1 MKITPIKLRR
11 INAGIINT
19 NEVVEKL
26 SISKSTFYKLEQGH
40 QKPSAELIARMA
52 KLYKCTTDDIFKDF
66 NIRG

>member
-40 QKPSAELIARMA
+40 QRPSAELIARMA